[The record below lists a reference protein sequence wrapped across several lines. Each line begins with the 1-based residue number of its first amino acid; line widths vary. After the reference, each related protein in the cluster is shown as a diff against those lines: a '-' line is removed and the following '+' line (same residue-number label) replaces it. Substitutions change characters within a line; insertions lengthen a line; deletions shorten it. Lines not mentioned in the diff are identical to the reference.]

1 MSPLLTVMTTFP
13 RGQASRLSLSLNRA
27 LGRSLPDLRLN
38 PAAVLGREAQ
48 FLPEDFEQFPL
59 VFGDRAFLERLL
71 RDGAVDSGPIL
82 EDLLHDL
89 GLDAFLFLLRD
100 AQVLPELLYQEPFGR
115 RDPAVLPGSHDGPRV
130 VLEALHPIIH
140 GALAAVVDPPQRFL
154 IPHVDIPPLPPQ
166 FGGGQVGRPRGVE
179 SVRGPLLH
187 LAGG

>member
-140 GALAAVVDPPQRFL
+140 GALAAVVGSPPRVLVPQLDIHRP
-154 IPHVDIPPLPPQ
+154 PHQ
-166 FGGGQVGRPRGVE
+166 SREGQAYGSTPVALV
-179 SVRGPLLH
+179 
-187 LAGG
+187 